1 MQQAGVTPKSLHQR
15 WQFGIEIGGFEV
27 GFFTTA
33 SEVSV
38 SNAVVEFNPAGSISA
53 QKAAGRM
60 TWDDV
65 TLEKGW
71 SQESA
76 EDAALL
82 WQRDIARASQGT
94 GGLPADYMRE
104 LDIVEY
110 DRTGREIR
118 RFRLYYAF
126 IQKISFSPA
135 KDGSSSDNSIQQVV
149 IAYNY
154 ADAVL

>member
-15 WQFGIEIGGFEV
+15 WQFGVEIGGFEV

-33 SEVSV
+33 SEIKAT
-38 SNAVVEFNPAGSISA
+38 NAIVEFNPAGSLSP
-53 QKAAGRM
+53 QKAAGRL

-82 WQRDIARASQGT
+82 WQRDIARASQGV
-94 GGLPADYMRE
+94 GGMPADYMRE

-110 DRTGREIR
+110 DRAGREIR
-118 RFRLYYAF
+118 RFRLFGAF
-126 IQKISFSPA
+126 INSVSFSPA
-135 KDGSSSDNSIQQVV
+135 KDGSSSDNSIQQMVV
-149 IAYNY
+149 SYQY